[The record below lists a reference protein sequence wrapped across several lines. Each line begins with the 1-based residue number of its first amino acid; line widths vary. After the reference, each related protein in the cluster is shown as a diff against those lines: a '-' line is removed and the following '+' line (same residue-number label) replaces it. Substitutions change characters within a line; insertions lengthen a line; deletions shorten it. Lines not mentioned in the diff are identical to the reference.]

1 MREGR
6 PFAKGNFL
14 FVIGVS
20 VTHQLAKALEHYED
34 LADIKRAIVH
44 TNVLAPDVRVVF
56 IGFYLSDAPL

>member
-1 MREGR
+1 M
-6 PFAKGNFL
+6 
-14 FVIGVS
+14 S

>member
-1 MREGR
+1 M
-6 PFAKGNFL
+6 

-20 VTHQLAKALEHYED
+20 GPHRLAKALEHYED

-56 IGFYLSDAPL
+56 VGFCLSDAPL